1 MTDPIWPETLPSA
14 PLASGFME
22 TLPDTTLRT
31 QMDMGPAKTRQRT
44 TAGIGKLSLGFLL
57 TAGQVAVLR
66 NFYQT
71 TLSGGS
77 LRFQITHPVTA
88 ENIYC
93 RFLKPPAP
101 AAVSPAR
108 FKVLLELEVL
118 P

>member
-1 MTDPIWPETLPSA
+1 MTDPIWPEDLPAA

-22 TLPDTTLRT
+22 TLPDTVLRT

-44 TAGIGKLSLGFLL
+44 TAGMGKLSLGYLL
-57 TAGQVAVLR
+57 TAAQVAALR
-66 NFYQT
+66 SFYQT
-71 TLSGGS
+71 TLAGGS

-88 ENIYC
+88 ENILC

-101 AAVSPAR
+101 AAVSPTR